1 MIKTLSRSYGGGK
14 VVVVIADIT
23 TVHADAV
30 VNAANSRLAGG
41 GGVDGA
47 IHSAAGPALMR
58 ELREKYDGCPTG
70 SAVITGGGD
79 LPAAHVI
86 HAVGPIWSGGDN
98 GEPQLLKDAYTRAF
112 SLASENLLRT
122 VAVASVSTG
131 IYGYPL
137 ELAAP
142 IALAAAKEALEKEG
156 TSLVEIRWALF
167 NQPTFDAFA
176 NALDSL

>member
-86 HAVGPIWSGGDN
+86 HAV
-98 GEPQLLKDAYTRAF
+98 
-112 SLASENLLRT
+112 
-122 VAVASVSTG
+122 AVASVSTG

>member
-1 MIKTLSRSYGGGK
+1 MVELKHG
-14 VVVVIADIT
+14 DIT
-23 TVHADAV
+23 TVDADAI

-86 HAVGPIWSGGDN
+86 HAVGPIWSGGEN
-98 GEPQLLKDAYTRAF
+98 GEPRLLKDAYTHAF
-112 SLASENLLRT
+112 N
-122 VAVASVSTG
+122 
-131 IYGYPL
+131 
-137 ELAAP
+137 
-142 IALAAAKEALEKEG
+142 
-156 TSLVEIRWALF
+156 
-167 NQPTFDAFA
+167 
-176 NALDSL
+176 